1 MEGLRGIYR
10 GFEGLWRD
18 CEDLLGVLRDCG
30 GILKDSPT
38 SLVLQVIV
46 REAKEGSIH
55 PLTSSSPCPVHGLL
69 MQAKAGS
76 EGEEEVG
83 KERWKAKKAEEE
95 EELEMT
101 ECSDE
106 IITYQ
111 PVAKNKFR
119 LSKVIHFQR
128 NIAKVD
134 KPDRM
139 LNQLFFRCQKMMETN
154 SNQELSLRQR
164 YLEIL
169 F

>member
-1 MEGLRGIYR
+1 MID
-10 GFEGLWRD
+10 F
-18 CEDLLGVLRDCG
+18 
-30 GILKDSPT
+30 PT

-46 REAKEGSIH
+46 REAKEGLVQ
-55 PLTSSSPCPVHGLL
+55 PQDSSSPCPVHGLL

-76 EGEEEVG
+76 EEEVD

-119 LSKVIHFQR
+119 LSKVNH
-128 NIAKVD
+128 
-134 KPDRM
+134 
-139 LNQLFFRCQKMMETN
+139 
-154 SNQELSLRQR
+154 
-164 YLEIL
+164 
-169 F
+169 

>member
-1 MEGLRGIYR
+1 MRECGD
-10 GFEGLWRD
+10 WRD
-18 CEDLLGVLRDCG
+18 CEEFTGDFGDFGELRGTLL
-30 GILKDSPT
+30 DSPT

-119 LSKVIHFQR
+119 LSKVNH
-128 NIAKVD
+128 
-134 KPDRM
+134 
-139 LNQLFFRCQKMMETN
+139 
-154 SNQELSLRQR
+154 
-164 YLEIL
+164 
-169 F
+169 